1 MNAMPRNSRTFLTAA
16 LAVLAAG
23 ALPLPVAA
31 QTIYASGQFLTASGT
46 RENRIY
52 AVNPATGAATPTS
65 PLLPN
70 DPPGLA
76 GTPDG
81 RLLGYSGGQLG
92 QLDPGRGAFSPI
104 GPPSNINSTG
114 FDITADGRGFLVGLS
129 GVPQLYGVNI
139 MTGAASAVGA
149 PGALGAGIDAAF
161 GLTPGTSKPFIIGL
175 GSVGGT
181 LYGVDLETG
190 MTNLV
195 AIDPT
200 TGAARP
206 IGARNALGDFGGG
219 RYSGFSALTGV
230 DTTGS
235 GRFDALYGSVNF
247 DALSPNPQN
256 RIGGVARFD
265 LTTGTFSLAGA
276 NPGLIFFGFG
286 SSPAAPVPEAS
297 TLVSF
302 GLLGLGLIALARRG
316 ARRRTGG
323 AA

>member
-1 MNAMPRNSRTFLTAA
+1 MKAARMNVHTFLTTA

-23 ALPLPVAA
+23 ALMPPVAA
-31 QTIYASGQFLTASGT
+31 QTIYASGQILTASGT

-65 PLLPN
+65 APLAGTPA
-70 DPPGLA
+70 GLA

-81 RLLGYSGGQLG
+81 RLLGYNSGQLG
-92 QLDPGRGAFSPI
+92 QLDPGSGTFSSI

-129 GVPQLYGVNI
+129 GVPQLYGVNVA
-139 MTGAASAVGA
+139 TGAAMPVGA
-149 PGALGAGIDAAF
+149 PGVLGAGIDAAF

-175 GSVGGT
+175 GSVGNT

-195 AIDPT
+195 AIDPA

-206 IGARNALGDFGGG
+206 IGTRNALGDFGGG

-235 GRFDALYGSVNF
+235 GRFDALYGNVNF
-247 DALSPNPQN
+247 DSLSPNPQN

-265 LTTGTFSLAGA
+265 LTTGTFSLAGT
-276 NPGLIFFGFG
+276 NSGLIFFGFG

-302 GLLGLGLIALARRG
+302 GLLGLGLVGLARRRG
-316 ARRRTGG
+316 CPSRQEA
-323 AA
+323 

>member
-1 MNAMPRNSRTFLTAA
+1 MNARIFLTAF
-16 LAVLAAG
+16 AVLTAG
-23 ALPLPVAA
+23 ALPLPLAA
-31 QTIYASGQFLTASGT
+31 QTIYASGQLLTVSGT
-46 RENRIY
+46 RENRVY
-52 AVNPATGAATPTS
+52 AINPATGAATPTS
-65 PLLPN
+65 PPLSS
-70 DPPGLA
+70 DPLGLA

-92 QLDPGRGAFSPI
+92 QLDPGSGAFSAI
-104 GPPSNINSTG
+104 GAPSNINSTG

-139 MTGAASAVGA
+139 ATGAAAPVGT

-161 GLTPGTSKPFIIGL
+161 GLTPGTSQPFIIGL

-190 MTNLV
+190 ITNLV
-195 AIDPT
+195 AIDPA

-206 IGARNALGDFGGG
+206 IGARNALGGFGGG

-235 GRFDALYGSVNF
+235 GRFDALYGNVNF
-247 DALSPNPQN
+247 DSLSPNPQN

-265 LTTGTFSLAGA
+265 LTTGTFSLAGT

-297 TLVSF
+297 TLISF
-302 GLLGLGLIALARRG
+302 GLLSLGLFGLTRGRARRG
-316 ARRRTGG
+316 G
-323 AA
+323 AAR